1 MSAAASFVNLGAAL
15 CETSAGKSVPPTQLY
30 GQFELIQRIS
40 VGGMAEVFLARHA
53 RSRDVVALKRILPNV
68 SEDEEFI
75 ELFHEEARIAT
86 LLEHPNIARTVDAG
100 QVDGSHYMALE
111 YVNGQ
116 SLRVLLDRLAAN
128 RYSLPPELG
137 IFILTE
143 VTAGLAYAHDRRDAQ
158 GRPLNIVHRDVSPQN
173 ILVAYDGRVKLIDFG
188 IAKAAGKITRTQAG
202 MIKGKVGYMSPEQIS
217 GKDVD
222 RRADIFAL
230 GICLWEALTG
240 KRLYDGP
247 NEIVVMNRIRT
258 DSVSPPSAENP
269 QLPRGVDPIVLKAL
283 AKDPKQR
290 YATASELEADLRALS
305 RTLPAPGDR
314 PRLAQLMGQ
323 MFPTEA
329 AQAASGPQ
337 ETTGMSEKG
346 GSDLDVFDGL
356 AKKSGRP
363 GPPSQAPRSLPAPTP
378 PPGQKKTLLGLPA
391 PTPPPAQS
399 AKNLPPPPSLRSGPA
414 PLPPPS
420 RAGGALPPPAV
431 PPPVSKPGLPG
442 PLPPKPPPAAAAP
455 VDMDWDDEDE
465 KTAVFD
471 KEPNEAPAAQA
482 LLKSGPPTPAAGG
495 VPSARVGAAAA
506 LMGSSGGAAAAPSFP
521 SPGMPPSGPSTVR
534 GMGPGPMPG
543 PMPSQLGPPMSGPMP
558 GSGMTPMPMPV
569 APAQIPQVVPAP
581 YPAQPAASGGAGRM
595 ILLAVAGL
603 LVVGLVAAMVV
614 FFIPRKGTLVVTVA
628 GPGNKSVDAVQV
640 FVDGNKRCD
649 TSPCRVTELSATTHM
664 VKVTAA
670 GYQPTAEQGVKVS
683 TGEDAV
689 LNVTLSRASDGTGI
703 KVSAD
708 TIGSVKLFVDGKEI
722 GPLPQELRDMAPGE
736 HVIKIAGERYEA
748 WEKRVAVEDGQVQS
762 IEPKLKVVKGLATIK
777 AGNGADGAK
786 VLLVSGSERRPIPR
800 LPIKIDITTDK
811 PWSIVATRAGFED
824 FKKDISFQD
833 GKAEET
839 FTIDL
844 WEKGKAPKPEPT
856 STGGQTATGGPDK
869 PDAVKPPTS
878 GGPTPPVAAA
888 GTGTLNINSIP
899 VSNVILDGKPMG
911 STPKVG
917 LSVPAGNHTVVF
929 VHAEHGRKSRVV
941 NVPAGGSATAAVRF
955 P

>member
-1 MSAAASFVNLGAAL
+1 M
-15 CETSAGKSVPPTQLY
+15 PPTQLY
-30 GQFELIQRIS
+30 GPFELIQRIS
-40 VGGMAEVFLARHA
+40 VGGMAEVFLARHT
-53 RSRDVVALKRILPNV
+53 RTRDVVALKRILPNV

-75 ELFHEEARIAT
+75 ELFHDEARIAT
-86 LLEHPNIARTVDAG
+86 HLDHPNIAHTIDAG
-100 QVDGSHYMALE
+100 QVDGSHYLALE

-116 SLRVLLDRLAAN
+116 PLRTLMDRAAAN
-128 RYSLPPELG
+128 RHTLPPELA
-137 IFILTE
+137 IFIVTE
-143 VTAGLAYAHDRRDAQ
+143 VCTGLAYAHDRRDGQ

-173 ILVAYDGRVKLIDFG
+173 ILVSYDGRVKLIDFG

-202 MIKGKVGYMSPEQIS
+202 MIKGKVGYMSPEQVT
-217 GKDVD
+217 GHEVD

-230 GICLWEALTG
+230 GICLWESLAG
-240 KRLYDGP
+240 RKLYDGA
-247 NEIVVMNRIRT
+247 NEIVVMNKIRT
-258 DSVSPPSAENP
+258 DSVPAPTSVNP
-269 QLPRGVDPIVLKAL
+269 RLPRGVDAIVLKAL
-283 AKDPKQR
+283 AKDPNQR

-305 RTLPAPGDR
+305 RTLPAPGDAA
-314 PRLAQLMGQ
+314 RLAQLMSQ
-323 MFPTEA
+323 MFPSEA

-337 ETTGMSEKG
+337 EINGMSEKG

-391 PTPPPAQS
+391 PTPPPQS
-399 AKNLPPPPSLRSGPA
+399 GRNLPPPPSLRSGPA

-420 RAGGALPPPAV
+420 RAGSGLPPPGV
-431 PPPVSKPGLPG
+431 PPPVSKPPMPG

-471 KEPNEAPAAQA
+471 KEPNEAPAQA
-482 LLKSGPPTPAAGG
+482 LLRPAAPTPAAGGG
-495 VPSARVGAAAA
+495 VPSARVGGAAA
-506 LMGSSGGAAAAPSFP
+506 LMGSSGGAASAAPPSFP
-521 SPGMPPSGPSTVR
+521 GPGGPSTVR
-534 GMGPGPMPG
+534 GMGPPGMPG
-543 PMPSQLGPPMSGPMP
+543 PPAMQ
-558 GSGMTPMPMPV
+558 SGMPPIPASIPGPGMMPQTPGPMPV
-569 APAQIPQVVPAP
+569 APPHMPPVVPAA
-581 YPAQPAASGGAGRM
+581 YPAPAPSSGGAGRM

-649 TSPCRVTELSATTHM
+649 TSPCRVTELDTGTHM

-670 GYQPTAEQGVKVS
+670 GYQPTAEQGVKVA

-689 LNVTLSRASDGTGI
+689 LNVTLSRASEGTGV

-708 TIGSVKLFVDGKEI
+708 TIGSVKLYVDGKEI
-722 GPLPQELRDMAPGE
+722 GPLPQELRDMTPGE
-736 HVIKIAGERYEA
+736 HVIKIAGDRYEA
-748 WEKRVAVEDGQVQS
+748 WEKRIAVEEGQVQS

-777 AGNGADGAK
+777 AGTGADNAR
-786 VLLVSGSERRPIPR
+786 VLLVSGNERRPIPK

-811 PWSIVATRAGFED
+811 PWSIVATKAGFED

-844 WEKGKAPKPEPT
+844 FEKGKAPKPEAPVA
-856 STGGQTATGGPDK
+856 TGGQTPVGGGTEK
-869 PDAVKPPTS
+869 PEVGKPPV
-878 GGPTPPVAAA
+878 GGGATPPVAAA

-899 VSNVILDGKPMG
+899 VSNVILDGRPMG

-929 VHAEHGRKSRVV
+929 VHPEHGRKSRVV

>member
-1 MSAAASFVNLGAAL
+1 M
-15 CETSAGKSVPPTQLY
+15 PPTQLFGPY
-30 GQFELIQRIS
+30 ELIQRIS
-40 VGGMAEVFLARHA
+40 VGGMAEVFLARHGS
-53 RSRDVVALKRILPNV
+53 SRQVVALKRILPNV

-75 ELFHEEARIAT
+75 ELFHDEARIAT
-86 LLEHPNIARTVDAG
+86 LLEHPNIARTLDAG
-100 QVDGSHYMALE
+100 QVDGSHFMALE
-111 YVNGQ
+111 YVDGKP
-116 SLRVLLDRLAAN
+116 LRTLIDRAATRQATLPVELAV
-128 RYSLPPELG
+128 
-137 IFILTE
+137 FILTQ
-143 VTAGLAYAHDRRDAQ
+143 VTLGLAYAHDRRDGQ

-173 ILVAYDGRVKLIDFG
+173 ILISYDGRVKLIDFG

-202 MIKGKVGYMSPEQIS
+202 MIKGKVGYMSPEQVG
-217 GKDVD
+217 GKEVD
-222 RRADIFAL
+222 RRTDVFAL

-247 NEIVVMNRIRT
+247 NEIVVMNKIRT
-258 DSVSPPSAENP
+258 HAVPAPTAENP
-269 QLPRGVDPIVLKAL
+269 RLPRAVDSIVLKAL
-283 AKDPKQR
+283 AKDPNQR
-290 YATASELEADLRALS
+290 YATASELVADLQALAGS
-305 RTLPAPGDR
+305 FPAPGDAG
-314 PRLAQLMGQ
+314 RLAQLMSQ
-323 MFPTEA
+323 MFPSEA

-337 ETTGMSEKG
+337 EITGMSDKG

-356 AKKSGRP
+356 AKKSGRG
-363 GPPSQAPRSLPAPTP
+363 GPASTPAPAPRSLPAPTP
-378 PPGQKKTLLGLPA
+378 PPGHKKTLLGLPP
-391 PTPPPAQS
+391 PTPAPQS
-399 AKNLPPPPSLRSGPA
+399 GKNLPPPSLRGGPA

-420 RAGGALPPPAV
+420 RAGGGLPPPSL
-431 PPPVSKPGLPG
+431 PPMSKPATLPSPG

-471 KEPNEAPAAQA
+471 KEPNELPSQA
-482 LLKSGPPTPAAGG
+482 LLRSGPPTPGG
-495 VPSARVGAAAA
+495 GMPPPSMRVGAAAA
-506 LMGSSGGAAAAPSFP
+506 LMGSSGGTAAPPSFP
-521 SPGMPPSGPSTVR
+521 TPSTPQSMP
-534 GMGPGPMPG
+534 GPAMPSLPGPGPMSA
-543 PMPSQLGPPMSGPMP
+543 PMPAAPPQMP
-558 GSGMTPMPMPV
+558 P
-569 APAQIPQVVPAP
+569 VVPAA
-581 YPAQPAASGGAGRM
+581 YPAPAAPSGGAGRM

-603 LVVGLVAAMVV
+603 LVVSLVAAMVV

-649 TSPCRVTELSATTHM
+649 TSPCRVTELATGTHM

-670 GYQPTAEQGVKVS
+670 GFQPTAEQGVKVE

-708 TIGSVKLFVDGKEI
+708 TAGAVKLYVDGKEI
-722 GPLPQELRDMAPGE
+722 GPLPQELRDMTAGE

-748 WEKRVAVEDGQVQS
+748 WEKRINVEEGQVQS
-762 IEPKLKVVKGLATIK
+762 IDPKLKVVKGLATIK
-777 AGNGADGAK
+777 GGTGADGAK
-786 VLLVSGSERRPIPR
+786 VLLVSGSERRPIPK

-811 PWSIVATRAGFED
+811 PWSIVATKAGFED

-839 FTIDL
+839 FTVDL
-844 WEKGKAPKPEPT
+844 YEKGKAPKPEAPET
-856 STGGQTATGGPDK
+856 PVATGGQTPTGGTAK
-869 PDAVKPPTS
+869 PEVGKPPV
-878 GGPTPPVAAA
+878 GVVEKPVAAA

-941 NVPAGGSATAAVRF
+941 NVPAGGAATAAVRF

>member
-1 MSAAASFVNLGAAL
+1 M
-15 CETSAGKSVPPTQLY
+15 PPTQLFGPY
-30 GQFELIQRIS
+30 ELIQRIS
-40 VGGMAEVFLARHA
+40 VGGMAEIFLARHRSNGA
-53 RSRDVVALKRILPNV
+53 RVAVKRILPSV

-75 ELFHEEARIAT
+75 ELFHDEARIAT
-86 LLEHPNIARTVDAG
+86 LLEHPNIARTLDAG
-100 QVDGSHYMALE
+100 QVDGGHFLALE
-111 YVNGQ
+111 YVDGKPLRTLIDRAASRQ
-116 SLRVLLDRLAAN
+116 STLPVELAV
-128 RYSLPPELG
+128 
-137 IFILTE
+137 FILTQ
-143 VTAGLAYAHDRRDAQ
+143 VTAGLAYAHDRRDGQ

-173 ILVAYDGRVKLIDFG
+173 ILIAYDGRVKLIDFG

-202 MIKGKVGYMSPEQIS
+202 MIKGKVGYMAPEQVG
-217 GKDVD
+217 GKEVD
-222 RRADIFAL
+222 RRTDIFAL

-247 NEIVVMNRIRT
+247 NEIVVMNKIRT
-258 DSVSPPSAENP
+258 HTVPAPTAENP
-269 QLPRGVDPIVLKAL
+269 RLPGAVDPIVLKAL
-283 AKDPKQR
+283 AKDPNQR
-290 YATASELEADLRALS
+290 YATASELVADLQALAGS
-305 RTLPAPGDR
+305 FPAPGDAG
-314 PRLAQLMGQ
+314 RLAQLMSQ
-323 MFPTEA
+323 MFPSEA

-337 ETTGMSEKG
+337 EITGMSDKG

-356 AKKSGRP
+356 AKKSGRG
-363 GPPSQAPRSLPAPTP
+363 GPASTPAPAPRSLPAPTP
-378 PPGQKKTLLGLPA
+378 PPGHKKTLLGLPP
-391 PTPPPAQS
+391 PTPAPQS
-399 AKNLPPPPSLRSGPA
+399 GKNLPPPSLRGGPA

-420 RAGGALPPPAV
+420 RAGGGLPPPSL
-431 PPPVSKPGLPG
+431 PPMSKPATLPSPG

-471 KEPNEAPAAQA
+471 KEPNELPSQA
-482 LLKSGPPTPAAGG
+482 LLKSGPPTPGG
-495 VPSARVGAAAA
+495 GMPPSMRVGAAAA
-506 LMGSSGGAAAAPSFP
+506 LMGSSGGTAAPPSFP
-521 SPGMPPSGPSTVR
+521 TPTAPPSMPGPSMP
-534 GMGPGPMPG
+534 GPSMPSMPGPGPGPMSA
-543 PMPSQLGPPMSGPMP
+543 PMPIAPPQPP
-558 GSGMTPMPMPV
+558 P
-569 APAQIPQVVPAP
+569 VVPAA
-581 YPAQPAASGGAGRM
+581 YPAPAPSGGAGRM

-603 LVVGLVAAMVV
+603 LVVSLVAAMVV

-649 TSPCRVTELSATTHM
+649 TSPCRVTELATGTHM

-670 GYQPTAEQGVKVS
+670 GFQPTAEQGVKVE

-689 LNVTLSRASDGTGI
+689 LNVTLSRASDGTGV

-708 TIGSVKLFVDGKEI
+708 TAGAVKLFVDGKEI
-722 GPLPQELRDMAPGE
+722 GPLPQELRDMTAGE

-748 WEKRVAVEDGQVQS
+748 WEKRIVIEEGQVQS
-762 IEPKLKVVKGLATIK
+762 IDPKLKVVKGLATIK
-777 AGNGADGAK
+777 GGTGADGAK
-786 VLLVSGSERRPIPR
+786 VLLVSGSERRPIPK

-811 PWSIVATRAGFED
+811 PWSIVATKAGFED

-839 FTIDL
+839 FTVDL
-844 WEKGKAPKPEPT
+844 YEKGKAPKPEAPVA
-856 STGGQTATGGPDK
+856 TGGQTPTGGTEK
-869 PDAVKPPTS
+869 PEVGKPPV
-878 GGPTPPVAAA
+878 GGTEKPVAAA

-941 NVPAGGSATAAVRF
+941 NVPAGGAATAAVRF